1 MHVVCVSADTRC
13 CYDFL
18 NLHNS
23 LLFILIPYK
32 PLIFSPR
39 HQRFLWIPP
48 SHPRGRG
55 ICTGGKGHILVVDT
69 ENCRVQVFTADGS
82 FTSSFSCSD
91 KPYDVAVDN
100 TGKIHIVLY
109 SPNRVEVF
117 SRDGGQP
124 QSTYDA
130 GGNLRSPYSI
140 TIDDSGYIF
149 VGDYGKDCV
158 RVIDPQGGLVSTSG
172 TRIDA

>member
-1 MHVVCVSADTRC
+1 MAD
-13 CYDFL
+13 
-18 NLHNS
+18 
-23 LLFILIPYK
+23 I
-32 PLIFSPR
+32 
-39 HQRFLWIPP
+39 
-48 SHPRGRG
+48 
-55 ICTGGKGHILVVDT
+55 
-69 ENCRVQVFTADGS
+69 ENRRVQVFTADGS

-117 SRDGGQP
+117 SWDGGQP

-172 TRIDA
+172 TRIDAYGITLDTHGNVYVADNYNKCIHKYEAINKMWLQLIFLCLLWF